1 MMKMVWGFFHL
12 DQKASLGKCGFFGW
26 SRNYNSWVREKE
38 DSENLGSQI
47 LRPSHEVEEDD

>member
-47 LRPSHEVEEDD
+47 LRPSH